1 MITAQGF
8 GLEGPR
14 GWVFRGISFTA
25 RAGELVALE
34 GPSGSGRTSLMLAL
48 TGRMKATEGGAEV
61 GGHPLPRRMAAV
73 RRISA
78 LGPVA
83 TVAELEP
90 SLTVGEHLRERGLLL
105 RGFGR
110 RAAARD
116 RAARALATAGLD
128 PDALPAGPRTVVR
141 ALERP
146 AALRLG
152 VALALMSGPAVLG
165 VDDADL
171 GLGPADR
178 ADVWAML
185 RDVAASGPTVLAVC
199 AEAPAKA
206 DLTVRM
212 TAPET
217 EKPEAVEPE
226 AQEPAPEEPVP
237 GRAPEPA
244 EDPAPATAQ
253 EGAAD
258 AHAEARR
265 V

>member
-1 MITAQGF
+1 
-8 GLEGPR
+8 
-14 GWVFRGISFTA
+14 
-25 RAGELVALE
+25 
-34 GPSGSGRTSLMLAL
+34 
-48 TGRMKATEGGAEV
+48 
-61 GGHPLPRRMAAV
+61 MAAV
-73 RRISA
+73 RRIST

-116 RAARALATAGLD
+116 RSARALAAAGLD
-128 PDALPAGPRTVVR
+128 PEALPTGPRTVVR
-141 ALERP
+141 DLERP

-199 AEAPAKA
+199 AEAPAGT
-206 DLTVRM
+206 DLTVRL
-212 TAPET
+212 TAPAAAVPPPAHAT
-217 EKPEAVEPE
+217 AEAP
-226 AQEPAPEEPVP
+226 AQA
-237 GRAPEPA
+237 PA
-244 EDPAPATAQ
+244 EATKATEAEQ
-253 EGAAD
+253 GEGGAAD